1 MACKGGISVKQGGVD
16 IWLLVITTEAG
27 LNIGSNYLKALGGDQ
42 KQVETGGELT
52 HGMAPG
58 EFPIFFVTGGRSQS
72 LPYQGLRAGR
82 ENPVYKH

>member
-1 MACKGGISVKQGGVD
+1 MSVKQGGVD
-16 IWLLVITTEAG
+16 IWLLVVTTEAG
-27 LNIGSNYLKALGGDQ
+27 LNTGSNYLKAPGGDQ

-52 HGMAPG
+52 RETAPG
-58 EFPIFFVTGGRSQS
+58 EFPFFLITGGRSQS